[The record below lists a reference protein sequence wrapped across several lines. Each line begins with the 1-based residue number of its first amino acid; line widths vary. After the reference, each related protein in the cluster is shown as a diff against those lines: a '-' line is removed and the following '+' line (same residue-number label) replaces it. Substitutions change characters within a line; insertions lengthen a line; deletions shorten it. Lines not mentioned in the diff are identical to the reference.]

1 MYDYSG
7 NWVYDI
13 GVPAKSGLGGGI
25 VGVANR
31 QLGIGPRRRF
41 RSGRHEHLVALPASR
56 RADGSVDSQ
65 VGDQLVAGG
74 VAPPDGPHAETDCMA
89 GHIGLEPANPSASAW
104 RLIAFELRCGEYA
117 GAARIS
123 AGVAG
128 AKAEQYYGGGWA
140 KKIIRSPRSP
150 AEREMIR
157 LQRIWQQH
165 CSVCAGLSTQRERL
179 W

>member
-1 MYDYSG
+1 MLTCGMYDYSG

-25 VGVANR
+25 GVANR

-89 GHIGLEPANPSASAW
+89 GHIGLELRNPSGTKS
-104 RLIAFELRCGEYA
+104 I
-117 GAARIS
+117 
-123 AGVAG
+123 
-128 AKAEQYYGGGWA
+128 
-140 KKIIRSPRSP
+140 
-150 AEREMIR
+150 
-157 LQRIWQQH
+157 
-165 CSVCAGLSTQRERL
+165 
-179 W
+179 